1 MRSALCLRGRLQ
13 SSLFPSRCRTQLIC
27 AQLHPTKNSAS
38 LPHSTTMVSASDM
51 LCVVNPLLA
60 DWAAAEPFGLPPF
73 AAIRPEHFRPAF
85 DTALAAH
92 LEEIRAIAEDAEPP
106 SFTNTALALDR
117 VGELSTRIGNLF
129 GNLCSSDTR

>member
-1 MRSALCLRGRLQ
+1 
-13 SSLFPSRCRTQLIC
+13 
-27 AQLHPTKNSAS
+27 
-38 LPHSTTMVSASDM
+38 MVSASDM

-92 LEEIRAIAEDAEPP
+92 LEEIRAIAGNAEPP
-106 SFTNTALALDR
+106 SFANTALALDR

-129 GNLCSSDTR
+129 SNLCSSDTR